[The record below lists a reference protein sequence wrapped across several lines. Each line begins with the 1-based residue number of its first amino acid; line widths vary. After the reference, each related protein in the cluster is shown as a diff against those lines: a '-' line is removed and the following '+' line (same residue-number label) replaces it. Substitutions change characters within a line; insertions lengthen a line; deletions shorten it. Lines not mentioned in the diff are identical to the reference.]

1 MFVCPD
7 CSPNISYHWSFK
19 HKHPS
24 KRAIATA
31 NKAKMTGPPFRP
43 PTSPSVITSPQR
55 KPTGPRHSPHVK
67 RPDAAEGR
75 GEARVPQ
82 LLARRA
88 SPLLRARRRTLPGG
102 SAYLAAV
109 PTPRRR
115 PRRRRRGGRVAG
127 GARAITGR
135 GRGAAPG
142 CTHFSSPHQRPPD
155 AIATLLARVGPR
167 ASWPRALSAAASE
180 PKGQISFHN
189 KVSWSPQPHWRPKP
203 AGRPGQGRERGRRGP
218 RWEGSARG
226 EGGRR
231 PGPAAGLTRVTTSA
245 TRGRGTGSS
254 KTKPKMGNGE
264 AEARGV
270 LCWCLGPKLLWLP
283 EIRAS
288 GSFFLSFLLK
298 CACASWSRAALGAAL
313 SAQRRGGRYWRGE
326 PSFQHPGSSQYPL
339 PLQPPSP
346 QPPHWAPTTLAR
358 NLESGR
364 AAHSPRGDSDAGVTR
379 TPGPSRCFH

>member
-1 MFVCPD
+1 MGDPAAR
-7 CSPNISYHWSFK
+7 PTRAPIIARAPP
-19 HKHPS
+19 HPS
-24 KRAIATA
+24 RWL
-31 NKAKMTGPPFRP
+31 
-43 PTSPSVITSPQR
+43 
-55 KPTGPRHSPHVK
+55 
-67 RPDAAEGR
+67 
-75 GEARVPQ
+75 RVPGGCAHAEKEAEEAAAPG
-82 LLARRA
+82 ARG
-88 SPLLRARRRTLPGG
+88 RRR
-102 SAYLAAV
+102 
-109 PTPRRR
+109 
-115 PRRRRRGGRVAG
+115 
-127 GARAITGR
+127 ARAITGR

-142 CTHFSSPHQRPPD
+142 CTHFSPPHPRPPD

-167 ASWPRALSAAASE
+167 ASRPRALSAAASE

-264 AEARGV
+264 AEAALRGV

-288 GSFFLSFLLK
+288 RSFFLSFLLK

-313 SAQRRGGRYWRGE
+313 SAQRHGGRYWRGE

-339 PLQPPSP
+339 LLQPPSP
-346 QPPHWAPTTLAR
+346 QPPHRAPTTL
-358 NLESGR
+358 G
-364 AAHSPRGDSDAGVTR
+364 PQPGVWAWC
-379 TPGPSRCFH
+379 PLPQG